1 MRSWLIQVSLSSLP
15 YLQRTLIQKL
25 VHRTTPPKFPDQKLW
40 WSKDLRM
47 RRPSRKI
54 FAGVCYFAGQ
64 SSPKPFKKTLVCTL
78 FEYESCSSFHAL
90 FCERFMPACGF
101 FQKQNVAG
109 CLRTQHENSAI
120 RTEDRKELSTNGV
133 AMTTI
138 SVGQTRLFLFFLKI
152 CKMKRNINL
161 RTGLPLNF
169 S

>member
-47 RRPSRKI
+47 RRPSRRI

-78 FEYESCSSFHAL
+78 LNMKVAL
-90 FCERFMPACGF
+90 LFMPCSVKDLCRHADF
-101 FQKQNVAG
+101 SRN
-109 CLRTQHENSAI
+109 RTWMNQWSSKTA

-133 AMTTI
+133 AMTM
-138 SVGQTRLFLFFLKI
+138 TRLFLFFLKI
-152 CKMKRNINL
+152 CKMKRNRI
-161 RTGLPLNF
+161 
-169 S
+169 